1 MIQTT
6 KERVDYMAEVHSTQ
20 MSTQTITQMATQN
33 RLKEREELSSKE
45 QINRVLARI
54 EYMMEDLWE
63 YTELDELGITQDVF
77 VMFERLDHIQD
88 VMGQESR
95 EVDINGR

>member
-1 MIQTT
+1 
-6 KERVDYMAEVHSTQ
+6 MAEVYSTQ
-20 MSTQTITQMATQN
+20 MSTQTITQMAPQT

-54 EYMMEDLWE
+54 EYMMADLWE

-77 VMFERLDHIQD
+77 VMYERLNHIQE
-88 VMGQESR
+88 VMDQDSMG
-95 EVDINGR
+95 DNGHGY

>member
-1 MIQTT
+1 
-6 KERVDYMAEVHSTQ
+6 MAEVHSTQ
-20 MSTQTITQMATQN
+20 MTTQT
-33 RLKEREELSSKE
+33 RLKERGEMSSKE

>member
-1 MIQTT
+1 
-6 KERVDYMAEVHSTQ
+6 MAEVYSTQ
-20 MSTQTITQMATQN
+20 MSTQTITQMAPQT

-54 EYMMEDLWE
+54 EYMMADLWE

-77 VMFERLDHIQD
+77 VMYERLNHIQE
-88 VMGQESR
+88 VMDQESMGG
-95 EVDINGR
+95 DINGR

>member
-1 MIQTT
+1 
-6 KERVDYMAEVHSTQ
+6 MAEVHSTQ

-33 RLKEREELSSKE
+33 RLKEREEMSSKE

-77 VMFERLDHIQD
+77 VMYERLDHIQE
-88 VMGQESR
+88 VMGQKIME
-95 EVDINGR
+95 DNGHGY

>member
-6 KERVDYMAEVHSTQ
+6 KERVGYMAEAQ
-20 MSTQTITQMATQN
+20 STQTM
-33 RLKEREELSSKE
+33 LKKREEMSSKE

>member
-1 MIQTT
+1 
-6 KERVDYMAEVHSTQ
+6 MAEVHSTQ

-54 EYMMEDLWE
+54 EYMMADLWE

-88 VMGQESR
+88 VMGQKIME
-95 EVDINGR
+95 DNGHGY